1 MRLAVLSP
9 YGTYHQESG
18 LLYLVAN
25 YLAKRGAEV
34 VQLRCDGALPACGR
48 DVKYG
53 EGRAPFT
60 CLRCL
65 SEQGALAQWAGI
77 RSRDLSTFISP
88 QDVLESSKWMSSI
101 ARSDLER
108 VEFRGVRLWEAC
120 GSRIQAQVG
129 EVSPRDVTP
138 AQEEEARSAFLSYVY
153 SVVASER
160 FFAAWKPT
168 MSFVISSTD
177 PIARAY
183 LTHARR
189 GETEASVF
197 TFDPS
202 TESIVVELLSSGAT
216 YSTALILPEVT
227 SMRSDPRT
235 WAPELSA
242 IVDELLSFLGHG
254 ADLVPGVE

>member
-1 MRLAVLSP
+1 V
-9 YGTYHQESG
+9 
-18 LLYLVAN
+18 YLVAN

-34 VQLRCDGALPACGR
+34 VQLRCDGSLPACGR
-48 DVKYG
+48 DVKYS
-53 EGRAPFT
+53 EGRAPFS

-108 VEFRGVRLWEAC
+108 VEFRGVRLWDAC
-120 GSRIQAQVG
+120 ASRIQARLG
-129 EVSPRDVTP
+129 EVSPRDITTV
-138 AQEEEARSAFLSYVY
+138 QEEEVRSSFLSYVY
-153 SVVASER
+153 SVVGSER
-160 FFAAWKPT
+160 FLAAWKPT
-168 MSFVISSTD
+168 MSFVICSND
-177 PIARAY
+177 PVARAY
-183 LTHARR
+183 LSHAQQ
-189 GETEASVF
+189 GAGEASVF

-202 TESIVVELLSSGAT
+202 TESIAVEILSSGAT
-216 YSTALILPEVT
+216 YSTALVLPEVT

-254 ADLVPGVE
+254 ADLVPVVE